1 MATFEE
7 FMKVAEISLK
17 DKTSHKR
24 MNEIV
29 RIMRQYKVLHG
40 LTPAQAVEVLQAL
53 GPTYVKIGQLASNRS
68 DLLPKAYCDAFEKLR
83 DDANPMPFDVVIE
96 QIDRAYGKS
105 WHEVFASIDPVP
117 LGAASIAQVHKA
129 TLLDGTTVA
138 VKVRRPGVA
147 ESMAEDIMLMK
158 HLLALGEFA
167 SNSHR
172 SILLSLEG
180 FVEEIERTTAS
191 EVNFTS
197 ELHNLMRFHDE
208 LADEPGVTS
217 PVAYPQYSCESV
229 LVMEFVQ
236 GTEISHTEEL
246 RQQGVDM
253 NALARRVCQSY
264 VTQVLDD
271 GFFHADPHPGNILV
285 RDGDVVWIDLGM
297 VGTLT
302 VSERMLVGKVFTAV
316 ATDNAYLLKE
326 AVMGLVHVLG
336 PVDHG
341 ALLEALSRLLAEYS
355 TAEMKEINV
364 GTVLTEVI
372 EVLRGQNMM
381 MTSSVTM
388 LARGFVTIEGV
399 MAQVAPDISVIEIV
413 SKHVIAQQADPK
425 FLATQLIDLAT
436 TSAASAEALA
446 KLPTQLSNT
455 LEMIDRGQIKVNGD
469 IEVSSRILA
478 TAYASVGRISLA
490 LLSAGL
496 FLGSS
501 ILCTTAMQPQL
512 LGVPLLV
519 PYFANRYRAKES
531 RENLV
536 IVSPDLG
543 SVTRARNFAQKL
555 DVPIAIVDKRRQR
568 ANSSEVMNI
577 IGDVRD
583 KDCILFDD
591 MVDTAGS
598 LCNAAKALVEVG
610 GAKTVHACASHGV
623 LSGPA
628 VERINSSAI
637 EELALLNTIP
647 AIDPALSGKIKYLSV
662 GPMFS
667 EAIERIYQETSIS
680 KLFR

>member
-7 FMKVAEISLK
+7 FMKVAEISIK

-40 LTPAQAVEVLQAL
+40 LTPEQAVEVLQAL

-172 SILLSLEG
+172 DILLSLEG
-180 FVEEIERTTAS
+180 FIEEIERTTAS
-191 EVNFTS
+191 EVDFTS

-208 LADEPGVTS
+208 LADEEGVTS
-217 PVAYPQYSCESV
+217 SVAYPQYSCESV

-236 GTEISHTEEL
+236 GTEISHTQAL
-246 RQQGVDM
+246 REQGIDVS
-253 NALARRVCQSY
+253 ALARRVCQSY

-285 RDGDVVWIDLGM
+285 RDGEVVWIDLGM

-399 MAQVAPDISVIEIV
+399 IAQVAPDISVIEIV

-455 LEMIDRGQIKVNGD
+455 LEMLDRGQIKVNGD

-490 LLSAGL
+490 LLSEGL

-512 LGVPLLV
+512 LGVPLL
-519 PYFANRYRAKES
+519 
-531 RENLV
+531 
-536 IVSPDLG
+536 
-543 SVTRARNFAQKL
+543 
-555 DVPIAIVDKRRQR
+555 
-568 ANSSEVMNI
+568 
-577 IGDVRD
+577 
-583 KDCILFDD
+583 
-591 MVDTAGS
+591 
-598 LCNAAKALVEVG
+598 
-610 GAKTVHACASHGV
+610 GV
-623 LSGPA
+623 LGYVGAFVLGAYTVFHILVS
-628 VERINSSAI
+628 RHR
-637 EELALLNTIP
+637 LLNNEEP
-647 AIDPALSGKIKYLSV
+647 
-662 GPMFS
+662 
-667 EAIERIYQETSIS
+667 R
-680 KLFR
+680 

>member
-7 FMKVAEISLK
+7 FMKVAEISIK

-40 LTPAQAVEVLQAL
+40 LTPEQAVEVLQAL

-172 SILLSLEG
+172 DILLSLEG
-180 FVEEIERTTAS
+180 FIEEIERTTAS
-191 EVNFTS
+191 EVDFTS

-208 LADEPGVTS
+208 LADEEGVTS

-236 GTEISHTEEL
+236 GTEISHTQAL
-246 RQQGVDM
+246 REQGIDVS
-253 NALARRVCQSY
+253 ALARRVCQSY

-285 RDGDVVWIDLGM
+285 RDGEVVWIDLGM

-399 MAQVAPDISVIEIV
+399 IAQVAPDISVIEIV

-455 LEMIDRGQIKVNGD
+455 LEMLDRGQIKVNGD

-512 LGVPLLV
+512 LGVPLL
-519 PYFANRYRAKES
+519 
-531 RENLV
+531 
-536 IVSPDLG
+536 
-543 SVTRARNFAQKL
+543 
-555 DVPIAIVDKRRQR
+555 
-568 ANSSEVMNI
+568 
-577 IGDVRD
+577 
-583 KDCILFDD
+583 
-591 MVDTAGS
+591 
-598 LCNAAKALVEVG
+598 
-610 GAKTVHACASHGV
+610 GV
-623 LSGPA
+623 LGYVGAFVLGAYTVLHILVS
-628 VERINSSAI
+628 RHR
-637 EELALLNTIP
+637 LLNNEEP
-647 AIDPALSGKIKYLSV
+647 
-662 GPMFS
+662 
-667 EAIERIYQETSIS
+667 R
-680 KLFR
+680 

>member
-7 FMKVAEISLK
+7 FMKVAEISIK

-40 LTPAQAVEVLQAL
+40 LTPEQAVEVLQAL

-158 HLLALGEFA
+158 RLLALGEFA

-208 LADEPGVTS
+208 LADEQGVTS

-246 RQQGVDM
+246 CQQGVDM

-297 VGTLT
+297 VDTLT

-413 SKHVIAQQADPK
+413 SKHVIAQHADPK

-455 LEMIDRGQIKVNGD
+455 LEMLDRGQIKVNGD

-512 LGVPLLV
+512 LGVPLL
-519 PYFANRYRAKES
+519 
-531 RENLV
+531 
-536 IVSPDLG
+536 
-543 SVTRARNFAQKL
+543 
-555 DVPIAIVDKRRQR
+555 
-568 ANSSEVMNI
+568 
-577 IGDVRD
+577 
-583 KDCILFDD
+583 
-591 MVDTAGS
+591 
-598 LCNAAKALVEVG
+598 
-610 GAKTVHACASHGV
+610 GV
-623 LSGPA
+623 LGYVGAFVLGAYTVFHILVS
-628 VERINSSAI
+628 RHR
-637 EELALLNTIP
+637 LLNNEEP
-647 AIDPALSGKIKYLSV
+647 
-662 GPMFS
+662 
-667 EAIERIYQETSIS
+667 R
-680 KLFR
+680 

>member
-7 FMKVAEISLK
+7 FMKVAEISIK

-40 LTPAQAVEVLQAL
+40 LTPEQAVEVLQAL

-117 LGAASIAQVHKA
+117 LGAASVAQVHKA

-172 SILLSLEG
+172 DILLSLEG
-180 FVEEIERTTAS
+180 FIEEIERTTAS
-191 EVNFTS
+191 EVDFTS

-208 LADEPGVTS
+208 LADEEGVTS

-236 GTEISHTEEL
+236 GTEISHTQAL
-246 RQQGVDM
+246 REQGIDVS
-253 NALARRVCQSY
+253 ALARRVCQSY

-455 LEMIDRGQIKVNGD
+455 LEMLDRGQIKVNGD

-512 LGVPLLV
+512 LGVPLL
-519 PYFANRYRAKES
+519 
-531 RENLV
+531 
-536 IVSPDLG
+536 
-543 SVTRARNFAQKL
+543 
-555 DVPIAIVDKRRQR
+555 
-568 ANSSEVMNI
+568 
-577 IGDVRD
+577 
-583 KDCILFDD
+583 
-591 MVDTAGS
+591 
-598 LCNAAKALVEVG
+598 
-610 GAKTVHACASHGV
+610 GV
-623 LSGPA
+623 LGYVGAFVLGAYTVFHILVS
-628 VERINSSAI
+628 RHR
-637 EELALLNTIP
+637 LLNNEEP
-647 AIDPALSGKIKYLSV
+647 
-662 GPMFS
+662 
-667 EAIERIYQETSIS
+667 R
-680 KLFR
+680 

>member
-7 FMKVAEISLK
+7 FMKVAEISIK

-40 LTPAQAVEVLQAL
+40 LTPEQAVEVLQAL

-172 SILLSLEG
+172 DILLSLEG
-180 FVEEIERTTAS
+180 FIEEIERTTAS
-191 EVNFTS
+191 EVDFTS
-197 ELHNLMRFHDE
+197 ELHNLIRFHDE
-208 LADEPGVTS
+208 LADEQGVTS

-246 RQQGVDM
+246 CQQGVDM

-455 LEMIDRGQIKVNGD
+455 LEMLDRGQIKVNGD

-512 LGVPLLV
+512 LGVPLL
-519 PYFANRYRAKES
+519 
-531 RENLV
+531 
-536 IVSPDLG
+536 
-543 SVTRARNFAQKL
+543 
-555 DVPIAIVDKRRQR
+555 
-568 ANSSEVMNI
+568 
-577 IGDVRD
+577 
-583 KDCILFDD
+583 
-591 MVDTAGS
+591 
-598 LCNAAKALVEVG
+598 
-610 GAKTVHACASHGV
+610 GV
-623 LSGPA
+623 LGYVGAFVLGAYTVFHILVS
-628 VERINSSAI
+628 RHR
-637 EELALLNTIP
+637 LLNNEEP
-647 AIDPALSGKIKYLSV
+647 
-662 GPMFS
+662 
-667 EAIERIYQETSIS
+667 R
-680 KLFR
+680 

>member
-7 FMKVAEISLK
+7 FMKVAEISIK

-40 LTPAQAVEVLQAL
+40 LTPEQAVEVLQAL

-172 SILLSLEG
+172 DILLSLEG
-180 FVEEIERTTAS
+180 FIEEIERTTAS
-191 EVNFTS
+191 EVDFTS

-208 LADEPGVTS
+208 LADEEGVTS

-236 GTEISHTEEL
+236 GTEISHTQAL
-246 RQQGVDM
+246 REQGIDV

-271 GFFHADPHPGNILV
+271 GFFHADPHPGNILI
-285 RDGDVVWIDLGM
+285 RDGNVVWIDLGM

-399 MAQVAPDISVIEIV
+399 IAQVAPDISVIEIV

-455 LEMIDRGQIKVNGD
+455 LEMLDRGQIKVNGD

-490 LLSAGL
+490 TLSAGL

-512 LGVPLLV
+512 LGVPLL
-519 PYFANRYRAKES
+519 
-531 RENLV
+531 
-536 IVSPDLG
+536 
-543 SVTRARNFAQKL
+543 
-555 DVPIAIVDKRRQR
+555 
-568 ANSSEVMNI
+568 
-577 IGDVRD
+577 
-583 KDCILFDD
+583 
-591 MVDTAGS
+591 
-598 LCNAAKALVEVG
+598 
-610 GAKTVHACASHGV
+610 GV
-623 LSGPA
+623 LGYVGAFVLGAYTVFHILVS
-628 VERINSSAI
+628 RHR
-637 EELALLNTIP
+637 LLNNEEP
-647 AIDPALSGKIKYLSV
+647 
-662 GPMFS
+662 
-667 EAIERIYQETSIS
+667 R
-680 KLFR
+680 

>member
-7 FMKVAEISLK
+7 FMKVAEISIK

-24 MNEIV
+24 MNEIA

-40 LTPAQAVEVLQAL
+40 LTPEQAVEVLQAL

-172 SILLSLEG
+172 DILLSLEG
-180 FVEEIERTTAS
+180 FIEEIERTTAS

-246 RQQGVDM
+246 CQQGVDM

-455 LEMIDRGQIKVNGD
+455 LEMLDRGQIKVNGD

-512 LGVPLLV
+512 LGVPLL
-519 PYFANRYRAKES
+519 
-531 RENLV
+531 
-536 IVSPDLG
+536 
-543 SVTRARNFAQKL
+543 
-555 DVPIAIVDKRRQR
+555 
-568 ANSSEVMNI
+568 
-577 IGDVRD
+577 
-583 KDCILFDD
+583 
-591 MVDTAGS
+591 
-598 LCNAAKALVEVG
+598 
-610 GAKTVHACASHGV
+610 GV
-623 LSGPA
+623 LGYVGAFVLGAYTVFHILVS
-628 VERINSSAI
+628 RHR
-637 EELALLNTIP
+637 LLNNEEP
-647 AIDPALSGKIKYLSV
+647 
-662 GPMFS
+662 
-667 EAIERIYQETSIS
+667 R
-680 KLFR
+680 

>member
-7 FMKVAEISLK
+7 FMKVAEISIK

-40 LTPAQAVEVLQAL
+40 LTPEQAVEVLQAL

-172 SILLSLEG
+172 DILLSLEG
-180 FVEEIERTTAS
+180 FIEEIERTTAS

-208 LADEPGVTS
+208 LADEEGVTS

-236 GTEISHTEEL
+236 GTEISHTQAL
-246 RQQGVDM
+246 REQGIDVS
-253 NALARRVCQSY
+253 ALARRVCQSY

-285 RDGDVVWIDLGM
+285 RDGEVVWIDLGM

-364 GTVLTEVI
+364 GTVFTEVI

-399 MAQVAPDISVIEIV
+399 IAQVAPDISVIEIV

-455 LEMIDRGQIKVNGD
+455 LEMLDRGQIKVNGD

-512 LGVPLLV
+512 LGVPLL
-519 PYFANRYRAKES
+519 
-531 RENLV
+531 
-536 IVSPDLG
+536 
-543 SVTRARNFAQKL
+543 
-555 DVPIAIVDKRRQR
+555 
-568 ANSSEVMNI
+568 
-577 IGDVRD
+577 
-583 KDCILFDD
+583 
-591 MVDTAGS
+591 
-598 LCNAAKALVEVG
+598 
-610 GAKTVHACASHGV
+610 GV
-623 LSGPA
+623 LGYVGAFVLGAYTVFHILVS
-628 VERINSSAI
+628 RHR
-637 EELALLNTIP
+637 LLNNEEP
-647 AIDPALSGKIKYLSV
+647 
-662 GPMFS
+662 
-667 EAIERIYQETSIS
+667 R
-680 KLFR
+680 

>member
-7 FMKVAEISLK
+7 FMKVAEISIK

-40 LTPAQAVEVLQAL
+40 LTPEQAVEVLQAL

-167 SNSHR
+167 STSHR
-172 SILLSLEG
+172 DILLSLEG
-180 FVEEIERTTAS
+180 FIEEIERTTAS
-191 EVNFTS
+191 EVDFTS

-208 LADEPGVTS
+208 LADEEGVTS

-236 GTEISHTEEL
+236 GTEISHTQAL
-246 RQQGVDM
+246 REQGIDVS
-253 NALARRVCQSY
+253 ALARRVCQSY

-285 RDGDVVWIDLGM
+285 RDGEVVWIDLGM

-399 MAQVAPDISVIEIV
+399 IAQVAPDISVIEIV

-455 LEMIDRGQIKVNGD
+455 LEMLDRGQIKVNGD

-512 LGVPLLV
+512 LGVPLL
-519 PYFANRYRAKES
+519 
-531 RENLV
+531 
-536 IVSPDLG
+536 
-543 SVTRARNFAQKL
+543 
-555 DVPIAIVDKRRQR
+555 
-568 ANSSEVMNI
+568 
-577 IGDVRD
+577 
-583 KDCILFDD
+583 
-591 MVDTAGS
+591 
-598 LCNAAKALVEVG
+598 
-610 GAKTVHACASHGV
+610 GV
-623 LSGPA
+623 LGYVGAFVLGAYTVFHILVS
-628 VERINSSAI
+628 RHR
-637 EELALLNTIP
+637 LLNNEEP
-647 AIDPALSGKIKYLSV
+647 
-662 GPMFS
+662 
-667 EAIERIYQETSIS
+667 R
-680 KLFR
+680 

>member
-7 FMKVAEISLK
+7 FMKVAEISIK

-40 LTPAQAVEVLQAL
+40 LTPEQAVEVLQAL

-83 DDANPMPFDVVIE
+83 DDTNPMPFDVVIE

-172 SILLSLEG
+172 DILLSLEG
-180 FVEEIERTTAS
+180 FIEEIERTTAS
-191 EVNFTS
+191 EVDFTS

-208 LADEPGVTS
+208 LADEEGVTS

-236 GTEISHTEEL
+236 GTEISHTQAL
-246 RQQGVDM
+246 REQGIDVS
-253 NALARRVCQSY
+253 ALARRVCQSY

-285 RDGDVVWIDLGM
+285 RDGEVVWIDLGM

-399 MAQVAPDISVIEIV
+399 IAQVAPDISVIEIV

-455 LEMIDRGQIKVNGD
+455 LEMLDRGQIKVNGD

-512 LGVPLLV
+512 LGVPLL
-519 PYFANRYRAKES
+519 
-531 RENLV
+531 
-536 IVSPDLG
+536 
-543 SVTRARNFAQKL
+543 
-555 DVPIAIVDKRRQR
+555 
-568 ANSSEVMNI
+568 
-577 IGDVRD
+577 
-583 KDCILFDD
+583 
-591 MVDTAGS
+591 
-598 LCNAAKALVEVG
+598 
-610 GAKTVHACASHGV
+610 GV
-623 LSGPA
+623 LGYVGAFVLGAYTVFHILVS
-628 VERINSSAI
+628 RHR
-637 EELALLNTIP
+637 LLNNEEP
-647 AIDPALSGKIKYLSV
+647 
-662 GPMFS
+662 
-667 EAIERIYQETSIS
+667 R
-680 KLFR
+680 

>member
-7 FMKVAEISLK
+7 FMKVAEISIK

-40 LTPAQAVEVLQAL
+40 LTPEQAVEVLQAL

-172 SILLSLEG
+172 DILLSLEG
-180 FVEEIERTTAS
+180 FIEEIERTTAS
-191 EVNFTS
+191 EVDFTS
-197 ELHNLMRFHDE
+197 GLHNLMRFHDE
-208 LADEPGVTS
+208 LADEEGVTS

-236 GTEISHTEEL
+236 GTEISHTQAL
-246 RQQGVDM
+246 REQGIDVS
-253 NALARRVCQSY
+253 ALARRVCQSY

-285 RDGDVVWIDLGM
+285 RDREVVWIDLGM

-372 EVLRGQNMM
+372 EVLRGQNMV

-399 MAQVAPDISVIEIV
+399 IAQVAPDISVIEIV

-455 LEMIDRGQIKVNGD
+455 LEMLDRGQIKVNGD

-512 LGVPLLV
+512 LGVPLL
-519 PYFANRYRAKES
+519 
-531 RENLV
+531 
-536 IVSPDLG
+536 
-543 SVTRARNFAQKL
+543 
-555 DVPIAIVDKRRQR
+555 
-568 ANSSEVMNI
+568 
-577 IGDVRD
+577 
-583 KDCILFDD
+583 
-591 MVDTAGS
+591 
-598 LCNAAKALVEVG
+598 
-610 GAKTVHACASHGV
+610 GV
-623 LSGPA
+623 LGYVGAFVLGAYTVFHILVS
-628 VERINSSAI
+628 RHR
-637 EELALLNTIP
+637 LLNNEEP
-647 AIDPALSGKIKYLSV
+647 
-662 GPMFS
+662 
-667 EAIERIYQETSIS
+667 R
-680 KLFR
+680 

>member
-7 FMKVAEISLK
+7 FMKVAEISIK

-24 MNEIV
+24 MNEIM

-40 LTPAQAVEVLQAL
+40 LTPEQAVEVLQAL

-68 DLLPKAYCDAFEKLR
+68 DLLSKAYCDAFEKLR

-172 SILLSLEG
+172 DILLSLEG

-208 LADEPGVTS
+208 LADEQGVTS

-246 RQQGVDM
+246 RQQGVDV

-372 EVLRGQNMM
+372 EVLRGQSMM

-469 IEVSSRILA
+469 IDVSSRILA
-478 TAYASVGRISLA
+478 TAYAAVGRISLA
-490 LLSAGL
+490 TLSAGL

-512 LGVPLLV
+512 LGVPLL
-519 PYFANRYRAKES
+519 
-531 RENLV
+531 
-536 IVSPDLG
+536 
-543 SVTRARNFAQKL
+543 
-555 DVPIAIVDKRRQR
+555 
-568 ANSSEVMNI
+568 
-577 IGDVRD
+577 
-583 KDCILFDD
+583 
-591 MVDTAGS
+591 
-598 LCNAAKALVEVG
+598 
-610 GAKTVHACASHGV
+610 GV
-623 LSGPA
+623 LGYVGAFVLGAYTVFHILVS
-628 VERINSSAI
+628 RHR
-637 EELALLNTIP
+637 LLNNEEP
-647 AIDPALSGKIKYLSV
+647 
-662 GPMFS
+662 
-667 EAIERIYQETSIS
+667 R
-680 KLFR
+680 

>member
-7 FMKVAEISLK
+7 FMKVAEISIK

-40 LTPAQAVEVLQAL
+40 LTPEQAVEVLQAL

-172 SILLSLEG
+172 DILLSLEG
-180 FVEEIERTTAS
+180 FIEEIERTTAS

-246 RQQGVDM
+246 RQQGVDVS
-253 NALARRVCQSY
+253 ALARRVCQSY

-285 RDGDVVWIDLGM
+285 RDGEVVWIDLGM

-469 IEVSSRILA
+469 IDVSSRILA
-478 TAYASVGRISLA
+478 TAYAAVGRISLA
-490 LLSAGL
+490 TLSAGL

-512 LGVPLLV
+512 LGVPLL
-519 PYFANRYRAKES
+519 
-531 RENLV
+531 
-536 IVSPDLG
+536 
-543 SVTRARNFAQKL
+543 
-555 DVPIAIVDKRRQR
+555 
-568 ANSSEVMNI
+568 
-577 IGDVRD
+577 
-583 KDCILFDD
+583 
-591 MVDTAGS
+591 
-598 LCNAAKALVEVG
+598 
-610 GAKTVHACASHGV
+610 GV
-623 LSGPA
+623 LGYVGAFVLGAYTVFHILVS
-628 VERINSSAI
+628 RHR
-637 EELALLNTIP
+637 LLNNEEP
-647 AIDPALSGKIKYLSV
+647 
-662 GPMFS
+662 
-667 EAIERIYQETSIS
+667 R
-680 KLFR
+680 

>member
-7 FMKVAEISLK
+7 FMKVAEISIK

-40 LTPAQAVEVLQAL
+40 LTPEQAVEVLQAL

-172 SILLSLEG
+172 DILLSLEG
-180 FVEEIERTTAS
+180 FIEEIERTTAS
-191 EVNFTS
+191 EVDFTS

-208 LADEPGVTS
+208 LADEEGVTS

-236 GTEISHTEEL
+236 GTEISHTQAL
-246 RQQGVDM
+246 REQGIDVS
-253 NALARRVCQSY
+253 ALARRVCQSY

-285 RDGDVVWIDLGM
+285 RDGEVVWIDLGM

-399 MAQVAPDISVIEIV
+399 IAQVAPDISVIEIV

-455 LEMIDRGQIKVNGD
+455 LEMLDRGQIKVNGD
-469 IEVSSRILA
+469 IEVSSLILA

-512 LGVPLLV
+512 LGVPLL
-519 PYFANRYRAKES
+519 
-531 RENLV
+531 
-536 IVSPDLG
+536 
-543 SVTRARNFAQKL
+543 
-555 DVPIAIVDKRRQR
+555 
-568 ANSSEVMNI
+568 
-577 IGDVRD
+577 
-583 KDCILFDD
+583 
-591 MVDTAGS
+591 
-598 LCNAAKALVEVG
+598 
-610 GAKTVHACASHGV
+610 GV
-623 LSGPA
+623 LGYVGAFVLGAYTVFHILVS
-628 VERINSSAI
+628 RHR
-637 EELALLNTIP
+637 LLNNEEP
-647 AIDPALSGKIKYLSV
+647 
-662 GPMFS
+662 
-667 EAIERIYQETSIS
+667 R
-680 KLFR
+680 

>member
-172 SILLSLEG
+172 DILLSLEG
-180 FVEEIERTTAS
+180 FIEEIERTTAS
-191 EVNFTS
+191 EVDFTS

-208 LADEPGVTS
+208 LADEEGVTS

-236 GTEISHTEEL
+236 GTEISHTQAL
-246 RQQGVDM
+246 REQGIDVS
-253 NALARRVCQSY
+253 ALARRVCQSY

-285 RDGDVVWIDLGM
+285 RDGEVVWIDLGM

-512 LGVPLLV
+512 LGVPLL
-519 PYFANRYRAKES
+519 
-531 RENLV
+531 
-536 IVSPDLG
+536 
-543 SVTRARNFAQKL
+543 
-555 DVPIAIVDKRRQR
+555 
-568 ANSSEVMNI
+568 
-577 IGDVRD
+577 
-583 KDCILFDD
+583 
-591 MVDTAGS
+591 
-598 LCNAAKALVEVG
+598 
-610 GAKTVHACASHGV
+610 GV
-623 LSGPA
+623 LGYVGAFVLGAYTVFHILVS
-628 VERINSSAI
+628 RHR
-637 EELALLNTIP
+637 LLNNEEP
-647 AIDPALSGKIKYLSV
+647 
-662 GPMFS
+662 
-667 EAIERIYQETSIS
+667 R
-680 KLFR
+680 

>member
-7 FMKVAEISLK
+7 FMKVAEISIK

-40 LTPAQAVEVLQAL
+40 LTPEQAVEVLQAL

-172 SILLSLEG
+172 DILLSLEG
-180 FVEEIERTTAS
+180 FIEEIERTTAS
-191 EVNFTS
+191 EVDFTS

-208 LADEPGVTS
+208 LADEEGVTS

-236 GTEISHTEEL
+236 GTEISHTQAL
-246 RQQGVDM
+246 REQGIDVS
-253 NALARRVCQSY
+253 ALARRVCQSY

-285 RDGDVVWIDLGM
+285 RDGEVVWIDLGM

-399 MAQVAPDISVIEIV
+399 IAQVAPDISVIEIV

-455 LEMIDRGQIKVNGD
+455 LEMLDRGQIKVNGD

-512 LGVPLLV
+512 LGVPLL
-519 PYFANRYRAKES
+519 
-531 RENLV
+531 
-536 IVSPDLG
+536 
-543 SVTRARNFAQKL
+543 
-555 DVPIAIVDKRRQR
+555 
-568 ANSSEVMNI
+568 
-577 IGDVRD
+577 
-583 KDCILFDD
+583 
-591 MVDTAGS
+591 
-598 LCNAAKALVEVG
+598 
-610 GAKTVHACASHGV
+610 GV
-623 LSGPA
+623 LGYAGAFVLGAYTVFHILVS
-628 VERINSSAI
+628 RHR
-637 EELALLNTIP
+637 LLNNEEP
-647 AIDPALSGKIKYLSV
+647 
-662 GPMFS
+662 
-667 EAIERIYQETSIS
+667 R
-680 KLFR
+680 

>member
-7 FMKVAEISLK
+7 FMKVAEISIK

-40 LTPAQAVEVLQAL
+40 LTPEQAVEVLQAL

-172 SILLSLEG
+172 DILLSLEG
-180 FVEEIERTTAS
+180 FIEEIERTTAS
-191 EVNFTS
+191 EVDFTS

-208 LADEPGVTS
+208 LADEEGVTS

-236 GTEISHTEEL
+236 GTEISHTQAL
-246 RQQGVDM
+246 REQGIDVS
-253 NALARRVCQSY
+253 ALARRVCQSY

-285 RDGDVVWIDLGM
+285 RDGEVVWIDLGM

-399 MAQVAPDISVIEIV
+399 IAQVAPDISVIEIV

-455 LEMIDRGQIKVNGD
+455 LEMLDRGQIKVNGD

-501 ILCTTAMQPQL
+501 ILCATAMQPQL
-512 LGVPLLV
+512 LGVPLL
-519 PYFANRYRAKES
+519 
-531 RENLV
+531 
-536 IVSPDLG
+536 
-543 SVTRARNFAQKL
+543 
-555 DVPIAIVDKRRQR
+555 
-568 ANSSEVMNI
+568 
-577 IGDVRD
+577 
-583 KDCILFDD
+583 
-591 MVDTAGS
+591 
-598 LCNAAKALVEVG
+598 
-610 GAKTVHACASHGV
+610 GV
-623 LSGPA
+623 LGYVGAFVLGAYTVFHILVS
-628 VERINSSAI
+628 RHR
-637 EELALLNTIP
+637 LLNNEEP
-647 AIDPALSGKIKYLSV
+647 
-662 GPMFS
+662 
-667 EAIERIYQETSIS
+667 R
-680 KLFR
+680 

>member
-7 FMKVAEISLK
+7 FMKVAEISIK

-40 LTPAQAVEVLQAL
+40 LTPEQAVEVLQAL

-172 SILLSLEG
+172 DILLSLEG
-180 FVEEIERTTAS
+180 FIEEIERTTAS
-191 EVNFTS
+191 EVDFTS

-208 LADEPGVTS
+208 LADEEGVTS

-236 GTEISHTEEL
+236 GTEISHTQAL
-246 RQQGVDM
+246 REQGIDVS
-253 NALARRVCQSY
+253 ALARRVCQSY

-285 RDGDVVWIDLGM
+285 RDGEVVWIDLGM

-399 MAQVAPDISVIEIV
+399 IAQVAPDISVIEIV

-455 LEMIDRGQIKVNGD
+455 LEMLDRGQIKVNGD

-478 TAYASVGRISLA
+478 TAYASVGRISVA

-512 LGVPLLV
+512 LGVPLL
-519 PYFANRYRAKES
+519 
-531 RENLV
+531 
-536 IVSPDLG
+536 
-543 SVTRARNFAQKL
+543 
-555 DVPIAIVDKRRQR
+555 
-568 ANSSEVMNI
+568 
-577 IGDVRD
+577 
-583 KDCILFDD
+583 
-591 MVDTAGS
+591 
-598 LCNAAKALVEVG
+598 
-610 GAKTVHACASHGV
+610 GV
-623 LSGPA
+623 LGYVGAFVLGAYTVFHILVS
-628 VERINSSAI
+628 RHR
-637 EELALLNTIP
+637 LLNNEEP
-647 AIDPALSGKIKYLSV
+647 
-662 GPMFS
+662 
-667 EAIERIYQETSIS
+667 R
-680 KLFR
+680 

>member
-7 FMKVAEISLK
+7 FMKVAEISIK

-40 LTPAQAVEVLQAL
+40 LTPEQAVEVLQAL

-172 SILLSLEG
+172 DILLSLEG
-180 FVEEIERTTAS
+180 FIEEIERTTAS
-191 EVNFTS
+191 EVDFTS

-208 LADEPGVTS
+208 LADEEGVTS

-236 GTEISHTEEL
+236 GTEISHTQAL
-246 RQQGVDM
+246 REQGIDVS
-253 NALARRVCQSY
+253 ALARRVCQSY

-285 RDGDVVWIDLGM
+285 RDGEVVWIDLGM

-399 MAQVAPDISVIEIV
+399 IAQVAPDISVIEIV

-455 LEMIDRGQIKVNGD
+455 LEMLGRGQIKVNGD

-512 LGVPLLV
+512 LGVPLL
-519 PYFANRYRAKES
+519 
-531 RENLV
+531 
-536 IVSPDLG
+536 
-543 SVTRARNFAQKL
+543 
-555 DVPIAIVDKRRQR
+555 
-568 ANSSEVMNI
+568 
-577 IGDVRD
+577 
-583 KDCILFDD
+583 
-591 MVDTAGS
+591 
-598 LCNAAKALVEVG
+598 
-610 GAKTVHACASHGV
+610 GV
-623 LSGPA
+623 LGYVGAFVLGAYTVFHILVS
-628 VERINSSAI
+628 RHR
-637 EELALLNTIP
+637 LLNNEEP
-647 AIDPALSGKIKYLSV
+647 
-662 GPMFS
+662 
-667 EAIERIYQETSIS
+667 R
-680 KLFR
+680 

>member
-7 FMKVAEISLK
+7 FMKVAEISIK

-40 LTPAQAVEVLQAL
+40 LTPEQAVEVLQAL
-53 GPTYVKIGQLASNRS
+53 GPTYVKIGQLAWNRS

-172 SILLSLEG
+172 DILLSLEG
-180 FVEEIERTTAS
+180 FIEEIERTTAS
-191 EVNFTS
+191 EVDFTS

-208 LADEPGVTS
+208 LADEEGVTS

-236 GTEISHTEEL
+236 GTEISHTQAL
-246 RQQGVDM
+246 REQGIDVS
-253 NALARRVCQSY
+253 ALARRVCQSY

-285 RDGDVVWIDLGM
+285 RDGEVVWIDLGM

-399 MAQVAPDISVIEIV
+399 IAQVAPDISVIEIV

-455 LEMIDRGQIKVNGD
+455 LEMLDRGQIKVNGD

-512 LGVPLLV
+512 LGVPLL
-519 PYFANRYRAKES
+519 
-531 RENLV
+531 
-536 IVSPDLG
+536 
-543 SVTRARNFAQKL
+543 
-555 DVPIAIVDKRRQR
+555 
-568 ANSSEVMNI
+568 
-577 IGDVRD
+577 
-583 KDCILFDD
+583 
-591 MVDTAGS
+591 
-598 LCNAAKALVEVG
+598 
-610 GAKTVHACASHGV
+610 GV
-623 LSGPA
+623 LGYVGAFVLGAYTVFHILVS
-628 VERINSSAI
+628 RHR
-637 EELALLNTIP
+637 LLNNEEP
-647 AIDPALSGKIKYLSV
+647 
-662 GPMFS
+662 
-667 EAIERIYQETSIS
+667 R
-680 KLFR
+680 

>member
-7 FMKVAEISLK
+7 FMKVAEISIK

-40 LTPAQAVEVLQAL
+40 LTPEQAVEVLQAL

-172 SILLSLEG
+172 DILLSLEG
-180 FVEEIERTTAS
+180 FIEEIERTTAS
-191 EVNFTS
+191 EVDFTS

-208 LADEPGVTS
+208 LADEEGVTS

-236 GTEISHTEEL
+236 GTEISHTQAL
-246 RQQGVDM
+246 REQGIDVS
-253 NALARRVCQSY
+253 ALARRVCQSY

-285 RDGDVVWIDLGM
+285 RDGEVVWIDLGM

-399 MAQVAPDISVIEIV
+399 IAQVAPDISVSEIV

-478 TAYASVGRISLA
+478 TAYAAVGRISLA
-490 LLSAGL
+490 TLSAGL

-512 LGVPLLV
+512 LGVPLL
-519 PYFANRYRAKES
+519 
-531 RENLV
+531 
-536 IVSPDLG
+536 
-543 SVTRARNFAQKL
+543 
-555 DVPIAIVDKRRQR
+555 
-568 ANSSEVMNI
+568 
-577 IGDVRD
+577 
-583 KDCILFDD
+583 
-591 MVDTAGS
+591 
-598 LCNAAKALVEVG
+598 
-610 GAKTVHACASHGV
+610 GV
-623 LSGPA
+623 LGYVGAFVLGAYTVFHILVS
-628 VERINSSAI
+628 RHR
-637 EELALLNTIP
+637 LLNNEEP
-647 AIDPALSGKIKYLSV
+647 
-662 GPMFS
+662 
-667 EAIERIYQETSIS
+667 R
-680 KLFR
+680 

>member
-7 FMKVAEISLK
+7 FMKVAEISIK

-40 LTPAQAVEVLQAL
+40 LTPEQAVEVLQAL

-172 SILLSLEG
+172 DILLSLEG
-180 FVEEIERTTAS
+180 FIEEIERTTAS
-191 EVNFTS
+191 EVDFTS

-208 LADEPGVTS
+208 LADEEGVTS

-236 GTEISHTEEL
+236 GTEISHTQAL
-246 RQQGVDM
+246 REQGIDVS
-253 NALARRVCQSY
+253 ALARRVCQSY

-285 RDGDVVWIDLGM
+285 RDGEVVWIDLGM

-399 MAQVAPDISVIEIV
+399 IAQVAPDISVIEIV

-455 LEMIDRGQIKVNGD
+455 LEMLDRGQIKVNGD

-478 TAYASVGRISLA
+478 TAYALVGRISLA

-512 LGVPLLV
+512 LGVPLL
-519 PYFANRYRAKES
+519 
-531 RENLV
+531 
-536 IVSPDLG
+536 
-543 SVTRARNFAQKL
+543 
-555 DVPIAIVDKRRQR
+555 
-568 ANSSEVMNI
+568 
-577 IGDVRD
+577 
-583 KDCILFDD
+583 
-591 MVDTAGS
+591 
-598 LCNAAKALVEVG
+598 
-610 GAKTVHACASHGV
+610 GV
-623 LSGPA
+623 LGYVGAFVLGAYTVFHILVS
-628 VERINSSAI
+628 RHR
-637 EELALLNTIP
+637 LLNNEEP
-647 AIDPALSGKIKYLSV
+647 
-662 GPMFS
+662 
-667 EAIERIYQETSIS
+667 R
-680 KLFR
+680 

>member
-7 FMKVAEISLK
+7 FMKVAEISIK

-40 LTPAQAVEVLQAL
+40 LTPEQAVEVLQAL

-172 SILLSLEG
+172 DILLSLEG
-180 FVEEIERTTAS
+180 FIEEIERTTAS
-191 EVNFTS
+191 EVDFTS
-197 ELHNLMRFHDE
+197 ELHNLMRFDE
-208 LADEPGVTS
+208 EGVTS

-236 GTEISHTEEL
+236 GTEISHTQAL
-246 RQQGVDM
+246 REQGIDVS
-253 NALARRVCQSY
+253 ALARRVCQSY

-285 RDGDVVWIDLGM
+285 RDVEVVWIDLGM

-399 MAQVAPDISVIEIV
+399 IAQVAPDISVIEIV

-455 LEMIDRGQIKVNGD
+455 LEMLDRGQIKVNGD

-512 LGVPLLV
+512 LGVPLL
-519 PYFANRYRAKES
+519 
-531 RENLV
+531 
-536 IVSPDLG
+536 
-543 SVTRARNFAQKL
+543 
-555 DVPIAIVDKRRQR
+555 
-568 ANSSEVMNI
+568 
-577 IGDVRD
+577 
-583 KDCILFDD
+583 
-591 MVDTAGS
+591 
-598 LCNAAKALVEVG
+598 
-610 GAKTVHACASHGV
+610 GV
-623 LSGPA
+623 LGYVGAFVLGAYTVFHILVS
-628 VERINSSAI
+628 RHR
-637 EELALLNTIP
+637 LLNNEEP
-647 AIDPALSGKIKYLSV
+647 
-662 GPMFS
+662 
-667 EAIERIYQETSIS
+667 R
-680 KLFR
+680 

>member
-7 FMKVAEISLK
+7 FMKVAEISIK

-40 LTPAQAVEVLQAL
+40 LTPEQAVEVLQAL

-172 SILLSLEG
+172 DILLSLEG
-180 FVEEIERTTAS
+180 FIEEIERTTAS
-191 EVNFTS
+191 EVDFTS

-208 LADEPGVTS
+208 LADEEGVTS

-236 GTEISHTEEL
+236 GMEISHTQAL
-246 RQQGVDM
+246 REQGIDVS
-253 NALARRVCQSY
+253 ALARRVCQSY

-285 RDGDVVWIDLGM
+285 RDGEVVWIDLGM

-399 MAQVAPDISVIEIV
+399 IAQVAPDISVIEIV

-455 LEMIDRGQIKVNGD
+455 LEMLDRGQIKVNGD

-512 LGVPLLV
+512 LGVPLL
-519 PYFANRYRAKES
+519 
-531 RENLV
+531 
-536 IVSPDLG
+536 
-543 SVTRARNFAQKL
+543 
-555 DVPIAIVDKRRQR
+555 
-568 ANSSEVMNI
+568 
-577 IGDVRD
+577 
-583 KDCILFDD
+583 
-591 MVDTAGS
+591 
-598 LCNAAKALVEVG
+598 
-610 GAKTVHACASHGV
+610 GV
-623 LSGPA
+623 LGYVGAFVLGAYTVFHILVS
-628 VERINSSAI
+628 RHR
-637 EELALLNTIP
+637 LLNNEEP
-647 AIDPALSGKIKYLSV
+647 
-662 GPMFS
+662 
-667 EAIERIYQETSIS
+667 R
-680 KLFR
+680 

>member
-7 FMKVAEISLK
+7 FMKVAEISIK

-40 LTPAQAVEVLQAL
+40 LTPEQAVEVLQAL

-172 SILLSLEG
+172 DILLSLEG
-180 FVEEIERTTAS
+180 FIEEIERTTAS
-191 EVNFTS
+191 EVDFTS

-208 LADEPGVTS
+208 LADEEGVTS

-236 GTEISHTEEL
+236 GTEISHTQAL
-246 RQQGVDM
+246 REQGIDVS
-253 NALARRVCQSY
+253 APARRVCQSY

-285 RDGDVVWIDLGM
+285 RDGEVVWIDLGM

-399 MAQVAPDISVIEIV
+399 IAQVAPDISVIEIV

-455 LEMIDRGQIKVNGD
+455 LEMLDRGQIKVNGD

-512 LGVPLLV
+512 LGVPLL
-519 PYFANRYRAKES
+519 
-531 RENLV
+531 
-536 IVSPDLG
+536 
-543 SVTRARNFAQKL
+543 
-555 DVPIAIVDKRRQR
+555 
-568 ANSSEVMNI
+568 
-577 IGDVRD
+577 
-583 KDCILFDD
+583 
-591 MVDTAGS
+591 
-598 LCNAAKALVEVG
+598 
-610 GAKTVHACASHGV
+610 GV
-623 LSGPA
+623 LGYVGAFVLGAYTVFHILVS
-628 VERINSSAI
+628 RHR
-637 EELALLNTIP
+637 LLNNEEP
-647 AIDPALSGKIKYLSV
+647 
-662 GPMFS
+662 
-667 EAIERIYQETSIS
+667 R
-680 KLFR
+680 

>member
-7 FMKVAEISLK
+7 FMKVAEISIK

-40 LTPAQAVEVLQAL
+40 LTPEQAVEVLQAL

-172 SILLSLEG
+172 DILLSLEG
-180 FVEEIERTTAS
+180 FIEEIERTTAS
-191 EVNFTS
+191 EVDFTS

-208 LADEPGVTS
+208 LADEEGVTS

-236 GTEISHTEEL
+236 GTEISHTQAL
-246 RQQGVDM
+246 REQGIDVS
-253 NALARRVCQSY
+253 ALARRVCQSY

-285 RDGDVVWIDLGM
+285 RDGEVVWIDLGM

-341 ALLEALSRLLAEYS
+341 ALLEALSRLLAECS

-399 MAQVAPDISVIEIV
+399 IAQVAPDISVIEIV

-455 LEMIDRGQIKVNGD
+455 LEMLDRGQIKVNGD

-512 LGVPLLV
+512 LGVPLL
-519 PYFANRYRAKES
+519 
-531 RENLV
+531 
-536 IVSPDLG
+536 
-543 SVTRARNFAQKL
+543 
-555 DVPIAIVDKRRQR
+555 
-568 ANSSEVMNI
+568 
-577 IGDVRD
+577 
-583 KDCILFDD
+583 
-591 MVDTAGS
+591 
-598 LCNAAKALVEVG
+598 
-610 GAKTVHACASHGV
+610 GV
-623 LSGPA
+623 LGYVGAFVLGAYTVFHILVS
-628 VERINSSAI
+628 RHR
-637 EELALLNTIP
+637 LLNNEEP
-647 AIDPALSGKIKYLSV
+647 
-662 GPMFS
+662 
-667 EAIERIYQETSIS
+667 R
-680 KLFR
+680 

>member
-7 FMKVAEISLK
+7 FMKVAEISIK

-40 LTPAQAVEVLQAL
+40 LTPEQAVEVLQAL

-172 SILLSLEG
+172 DILLSLEG
-180 FVEEIERTTAS
+180 FIEEIERTTAS

-208 LADEPGVTS
+208 LADEEGVTS

-246 RQQGVDM
+246 RQQGIDV

-271 GFFHADPHPGNILV
+271 GFFHADPHPGNILI
-285 RDGDVVWIDLGM
+285 RDGNVVWIDLGM

-355 TAEMKEINV
+355 TAEMKEISV

-399 MAQVAPDISVIEIV
+399 IAQVAPDISVIEIV

-455 LEMIDRGQIKVNGD
+455 LEMLDRGQIKVNGD

-478 TAYASVGRISLA
+478 TAYAAVGRISLA
-490 LLSAGL
+490 TLSAGL

-512 LGVPLLV
+512 LGVPLL
-519 PYFANRYRAKES
+519 
-531 RENLV
+531 
-536 IVSPDLG
+536 
-543 SVTRARNFAQKL
+543 
-555 DVPIAIVDKRRQR
+555 
-568 ANSSEVMNI
+568 
-577 IGDVRD
+577 
-583 KDCILFDD
+583 
-591 MVDTAGS
+591 
-598 LCNAAKALVEVG
+598 
-610 GAKTVHACASHGV
+610 GV
-623 LSGPA
+623 LGYVGAFVLGAYTVFHILVS
-628 VERINSSAI
+628 RHR
-637 EELALLNTIP
+637 LLNNEEP
-647 AIDPALSGKIKYLSV
+647 
-662 GPMFS
+662 
-667 EAIERIYQETSIS
+667 R
-680 KLFR
+680 

>member
-172 SILLSLEG
+172 DILLSLEG
-180 FVEEIERTTAS
+180 FIEEIERTTAS

-208 LADEPGVTS
+208 LADEEGVTS

-229 LVMEFVQ
+229 LVMEFVR

-246 RQQGVDM
+246 CQQGIDV

-271 GFFHADPHPGNILV
+271 GFFHADPHPGNILI
-285 RDGDVVWIDLGM
+285 RDGNVVWIDLGM

-399 MAQVAPDISVIEIV
+399 IAQVAPDISVIEIV

-446 KLPTQLSNT
+446 KLPIQLSNT
-455 LEMIDRGQIKVNGD
+455 LEMLDRGQIKVNGD

-490 LLSAGL
+490 TLSAGL

-512 LGVPLLV
+512 LGVPLL
-519 PYFANRYRAKES
+519 
-531 RENLV
+531 
-536 IVSPDLG
+536 
-543 SVTRARNFAQKL
+543 
-555 DVPIAIVDKRRQR
+555 
-568 ANSSEVMNI
+568 
-577 IGDVRD
+577 
-583 KDCILFDD
+583 
-591 MVDTAGS
+591 
-598 LCNAAKALVEVG
+598 
-610 GAKTVHACASHGV
+610 GV
-623 LSGPA
+623 LGYVGAFVLGAYTVFHILVS
-628 VERINSSAI
+628 RHR
-637 EELALLNTIP
+637 LLNNEEP
-647 AIDPALSGKIKYLSV
+647 
-662 GPMFS
+662 
-667 EAIERIYQETSIS
+667 R
-680 KLFR
+680 

>member
-7 FMKVAEISLK
+7 FMKVAEISIK

-40 LTPAQAVEVLQAL
+40 LTPEQAVEVLQAL

-172 SILLSLEG
+172 DILLSLEG
-180 FVEEIERTTAS
+180 FIEEIERTTAS
-191 EVNFTS
+191 EVDFTS

-208 LADEPGVTS
+208 LADEEGVTS

-236 GTEISHTEEL
+236 GTEISHTQAL
-246 RQQGVDM
+246 REQGIDVS
-253 NALARRVCQSY
+253 ALARRVCQSY

-285 RDGDVVWIDLGM
+285 RDGEVVWIDLGM

-326 AVMGLVHVLG
+326 AVMGLVHVLR

-399 MAQVAPDISVIEIV
+399 IAQVAPDISVIEIV

-455 LEMIDRGQIKVNGD
+455 LEMLDRGQIKVNGD

-512 LGVPLLV
+512 LGVPLL
-519 PYFANRYRAKES
+519 
-531 RENLV
+531 
-536 IVSPDLG
+536 
-543 SVTRARNFAQKL
+543 
-555 DVPIAIVDKRRQR
+555 
-568 ANSSEVMNI
+568 
-577 IGDVRD
+577 
-583 KDCILFDD
+583 
-591 MVDTAGS
+591 
-598 LCNAAKALVEVG
+598 
-610 GAKTVHACASHGV
+610 GV
-623 LSGPA
+623 LGYVGAFVLGAYTVFHILVS
-628 VERINSSAI
+628 RHR
-637 EELALLNTIP
+637 LLNNEEP
-647 AIDPALSGKIKYLSV
+647 
-662 GPMFS
+662 
-667 EAIERIYQETSIS
+667 R
-680 KLFR
+680 

>member
-1 MATFEE
+1 
-7 FMKVAEISLK
+7 MKVAEISIK

-40 LTPAQAVEVLQAL
+40 LTPEQAVEVLQAL

-105 WHEVFASIDPVP
+105 WHEGFASIDPVP

-172 SILLSLEG
+172 DILLSLEG
-180 FVEEIERTTAS
+180 FIEEIERTTAS
-191 EVNFTS
+191 EVDFTS

-208 LADEPGVTS
+208 LADEEGVTS

-236 GTEISHTEEL
+236 GTEISHTQAL
-246 RQQGVDM
+246 REQGIDVS
-253 NALARRVCQSY
+253 ALARRVCQSY

-285 RDGDVVWIDLGM
+285 RDGEVVWIDLGM

-399 MAQVAPDISVIEIV
+399 IAQVAPDISVIEIV

-455 LEMIDRGQIKVNGD
+455 LEMLDRGQIKVNGD

-512 LGVPLLV
+512 LGVPLL
-519 PYFANRYRAKES
+519 
-531 RENLV
+531 
-536 IVSPDLG
+536 
-543 SVTRARNFAQKL
+543 
-555 DVPIAIVDKRRQR
+555 
-568 ANSSEVMNI
+568 
-577 IGDVRD
+577 
-583 KDCILFDD
+583 
-591 MVDTAGS
+591 
-598 LCNAAKALVEVG
+598 
-610 GAKTVHACASHGV
+610 GV
-623 LSGPA
+623 LGYVGAFVLGAYTVFHSL
-628 VERINSSAI
+628 VSRHR
-637 EELALLNTIP
+637 LLNNEEP
-647 AIDPALSGKIKYLSV
+647 
-662 GPMFS
+662 
-667 EAIERIYQETSIS
+667 R
-680 KLFR
+680 

>member
-7 FMKVAEISLK
+7 FMKVAEISIK

-40 LTPAQAVEVLQAL
+40 LTPEQAVEVLQAL

-172 SILLSLEG
+172 DILLSLEG
-180 FVEEIERTTAS
+180 FIEEIERTTAS
-191 EVNFTS
+191 EVDFTS

-208 LADEPGVTS
+208 LADEEGVTS

-236 GTEISHTEEL
+236 GTEISHTQAL
-246 RQQGVDM
+246 REQGIDVS
-253 NALARRVCQSY
+253 ALARRVCQSY

-285 RDGDVVWIDLGM
+285 RDGEVVWIDLGM

-381 MTSSVTM
+381 MTSAVTM

-399 MAQVAPDISVIEIV
+399 IAQVAPDISVIEIV

-455 LEMIDRGQIKVNGD
+455 LEMLDRGQIKVNGD

-512 LGVPLLV
+512 LGVPLL
-519 PYFANRYRAKES
+519 
-531 RENLV
+531 
-536 IVSPDLG
+536 
-543 SVTRARNFAQKL
+543 
-555 DVPIAIVDKRRQR
+555 
-568 ANSSEVMNI
+568 
-577 IGDVRD
+577 
-583 KDCILFDD
+583 
-591 MVDTAGS
+591 
-598 LCNAAKALVEVG
+598 
-610 GAKTVHACASHGV
+610 GV
-623 LSGPA
+623 LGYVGAFVLGAYTVFHILVS
-628 VERINSSAI
+628 RHR
-637 EELALLNTIP
+637 LLNNEEP
-647 AIDPALSGKIKYLSV
+647 
-662 GPMFS
+662 
-667 EAIERIYQETSIS
+667 R
-680 KLFR
+680 

>member
-7 FMKVAEISLK
+7 FMKVAEISIK

-40 LTPAQAVEVLQAL
+40 LTPEQAVEVLQAL

-172 SILLSLEG
+172 DILLSLEG
-180 FVEEIERTTAS
+180 FIEEIERTTAS
-191 EVNFTS
+191 EVDFTS

-208 LADEPGVTS
+208 LADEEGVTS

-236 GTEISHTEEL
+236 GTEISHTQAL
-246 RQQGVDM
+246 REQGIDVS
-253 NALARRVCQSY
+253 ALARRVCQSY

-285 RDGDVVWIDLGM
+285 RDGEVVWIDLGM

-364 GTVLTEVI
+364 GTVLTEII

-399 MAQVAPDISVIEIV
+399 IAQVAPDISVIEIV

-455 LEMIDRGQIKVNGD
+455 LEMLDRGQIKVNGD

-512 LGVPLLV
+512 LGVPLL
-519 PYFANRYRAKES
+519 
-531 RENLV
+531 
-536 IVSPDLG
+536 
-543 SVTRARNFAQKL
+543 
-555 DVPIAIVDKRRQR
+555 
-568 ANSSEVMNI
+568 
-577 IGDVRD
+577 
-583 KDCILFDD
+583 
-591 MVDTAGS
+591 
-598 LCNAAKALVEVG
+598 
-610 GAKTVHACASHGV
+610 GV
-623 LSGPA
+623 LGYVGAFVLGAYTVFHILVS
-628 VERINSSAI
+628 RHR
-637 EELALLNTIP
+637 LLNNEEP
-647 AIDPALSGKIKYLSV
+647 
-662 GPMFS
+662 
-667 EAIERIYQETSIS
+667 R
-680 KLFR
+680 

>member
-7 FMKVAEISLK
+7 FMKVAEISIK

-40 LTPAQAVEVLQAL
+40 LTPEQAVEVLQAL

-172 SILLSLEG
+172 DILLSLEG
-180 FVEEIERTTAS
+180 FIEEIERTTAS
-191 EVNFTS
+191 EVDFTS

-208 LADEPGVTS
+208 LADEEGVTS

-236 GTEISHTEEL
+236 GTEISHIEEL
-246 RQQGVDM
+246 CQQGVDM

-455 LEMIDRGQIKVNGD
+455 LEMLDRGQIKVNGD

-512 LGVPLLV
+512 LGVPLL
-519 PYFANRYRAKES
+519 
-531 RENLV
+531 
-536 IVSPDLG
+536 
-543 SVTRARNFAQKL
+543 
-555 DVPIAIVDKRRQR
+555 
-568 ANSSEVMNI
+568 
-577 IGDVRD
+577 
-583 KDCILFDD
+583 
-591 MVDTAGS
+591 
-598 LCNAAKALVEVG
+598 
-610 GAKTVHACASHGV
+610 GV
-623 LSGPA
+623 LGYVGAFVLGAYTVFHILVS
-628 VERINSSAI
+628 RHR
-637 EELALLNTIP
+637 LLNNEEP
-647 AIDPALSGKIKYLSV
+647 
-662 GPMFS
+662 
-667 EAIERIYQETSIS
+667 R
-680 KLFR
+680 

>member
-7 FMKVAEISLK
+7 FMKVAEISIK

-40 LTPAQAVEVLQAL
+40 LTPEQAVEVLQAL

-172 SILLSLEG
+172 DILLSLEG
-180 FVEEIERTTAS
+180 FIEEIERTTAS

-208 LADEPGVTS
+208 LADEEGVTS

-236 GTEISHTEEL
+236 GTEMSHTQAL
-246 RQQGVDM
+246 REQGIDVS
-253 NALARRVCQSY
+253 ALARRVCQSY

-285 RDGDVVWIDLGM
+285 RDGEVVWIDLGM

-399 MAQVAPDISVIEIV
+399 IAQVAPDISVIEIV

-455 LEMIDRGQIKVNGD
+455 LEMLDRGQIKVNGD

-512 LGVPLLV
+512 LGVPLL
-519 PYFANRYRAKES
+519 
-531 RENLV
+531 
-536 IVSPDLG
+536 
-543 SVTRARNFAQKL
+543 
-555 DVPIAIVDKRRQR
+555 
-568 ANSSEVMNI
+568 
-577 IGDVRD
+577 
-583 KDCILFDD
+583 
-591 MVDTAGS
+591 
-598 LCNAAKALVEVG
+598 
-610 GAKTVHACASHGV
+610 GV
-623 LSGPA
+623 LGYVGAFVLGAYTVFHILVS
-628 VERINSSAI
+628 RHR
-637 EELALLNTIP
+637 LLNNEEP
-647 AIDPALSGKIKYLSV
+647 
-662 GPMFS
+662 
-667 EAIERIYQETSIS
+667 R
-680 KLFR
+680 

>member
-172 SILLSLEG
+172 DILLSLEG

-246 RQQGVDM
+246 CQQGVDM

-469 IEVSSRILA
+469 IDVSSRILA
-478 TAYASVGRISLA
+478 TAYAAVGRISLA
-490 LLSAGL
+490 TLSAGL

-512 LGVPLLV
+512 LGVPLL
-519 PYFANRYRAKES
+519 
-531 RENLV
+531 
-536 IVSPDLG
+536 
-543 SVTRARNFAQKL
+543 
-555 DVPIAIVDKRRQR
+555 
-568 ANSSEVMNI
+568 
-577 IGDVRD
+577 
-583 KDCILFDD
+583 
-591 MVDTAGS
+591 
-598 LCNAAKALVEVG
+598 
-610 GAKTVHACASHGV
+610 GV
-623 LSGPA
+623 LGYVGAFVLGAYTVFHILVS
-628 VERINSSAI
+628 RHR
-637 EELALLNTIP
+637 LLNNEEP
-647 AIDPALSGKIKYLSV
+647 
-662 GPMFS
+662 
-667 EAIERIYQETSIS
+667 R
-680 KLFR
+680 

>member
-7 FMKVAEISLK
+7 FMKVAEISIK

-40 LTPAQAVEVLQAL
+40 LTPEQAVEVLQAL

-129 TLLDGTTVA
+129 ALLDGTTVA

-172 SILLSLEG
+172 DILLSLEG
-180 FVEEIERTTAS
+180 FIEEIERTTAS
-191 EVNFTS
+191 EVDFTS

-208 LADEPGVTS
+208 LADEEGVTS

-236 GTEISHTEEL
+236 GTEISHTQAL
-246 RQQGVDM
+246 REQGIDVS
-253 NALARRVCQSY
+253 ALARRVCQSY

-316 ATDNAYLLKE
+316 ATDNAYLSKE

-455 LEMIDRGQIKVNGD
+455 LEMLDRGQIKVNGD

-512 LGVPLLV
+512 LGVPLL
-519 PYFANRYRAKES
+519 
-531 RENLV
+531 
-536 IVSPDLG
+536 
-543 SVTRARNFAQKL
+543 
-555 DVPIAIVDKRRQR
+555 
-568 ANSSEVMNI
+568 
-577 IGDVRD
+577 
-583 KDCILFDD
+583 
-591 MVDTAGS
+591 
-598 LCNAAKALVEVG
+598 
-610 GAKTVHACASHGV
+610 GV
-623 LSGPA
+623 LGYVGAFVLGAYTVFHILVS
-628 VERINSSAI
+628 RHR
-637 EELALLNTIP
+637 LLNNEEP
-647 AIDPALSGKIKYLSV
+647 
-662 GPMFS
+662 
-667 EAIERIYQETSIS
+667 R
-680 KLFR
+680 

>member
-7 FMKVAEISLK
+7 FMKVAEISIK

-40 LTPAQAVEVLQAL
+40 LTPEQAVEVLQAL

-172 SILLSLEG
+172 DILLSLEG
-180 FVEEIERTTAS
+180 FIEEIERTTAS
-191 EVNFTS
+191 EVDFTS
-197 ELHNLMRFHDE
+197 ELHNLKRFHDE
-208 LADEPGVTS
+208 LADEEGVTS

-236 GTEISHTEEL
+236 GTEISHTQAL
-246 RQQGVDM
+246 REQGIDVS
-253 NALARRVCQSY
+253 ALARRVCQSY

-285 RDGDVVWIDLGM
+285 RDGEVVWIDLGM

-355 TAEMKEINV
+355 TAEIKEINV

-399 MAQVAPDISVIEIV
+399 IAQVAPDISVIEIV

-455 LEMIDRGQIKVNGD
+455 LEMLDRGQIKVNGD

-512 LGVPLLV
+512 LGVPLL
-519 PYFANRYRAKES
+519 
-531 RENLV
+531 
-536 IVSPDLG
+536 
-543 SVTRARNFAQKL
+543 
-555 DVPIAIVDKRRQR
+555 
-568 ANSSEVMNI
+568 
-577 IGDVRD
+577 
-583 KDCILFDD
+583 
-591 MVDTAGS
+591 
-598 LCNAAKALVEVG
+598 
-610 GAKTVHACASHGV
+610 GV
-623 LSGPA
+623 LGYVGAFVLGAYTVFHILVS
-628 VERINSSAI
+628 RHR
-637 EELALLNTIP
+637 LLNNEEP
-647 AIDPALSGKIKYLSV
+647 
-662 GPMFS
+662 
-667 EAIERIYQETSIS
+667 R
-680 KLFR
+680 